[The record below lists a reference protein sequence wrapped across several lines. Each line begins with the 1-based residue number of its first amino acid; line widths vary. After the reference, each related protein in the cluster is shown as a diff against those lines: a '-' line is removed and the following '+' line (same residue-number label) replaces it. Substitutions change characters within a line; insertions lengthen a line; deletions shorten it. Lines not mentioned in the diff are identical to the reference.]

1 MNLETINMIETDS
14 PIGRFRIYAKSG
26 KLYRIILPGSVYV
39 PEERLNVEAGELSNP
54 VFSEVIN
61 YLNNYFN
68 GELLVWDIKQ
78 IPSGSD
84 FYKRVWQQLVK
95 VPFGKTISYG
105 ELAARAG
112 SPRAAR
118 AVGSAMA
125 NNPIPILVPCHRVIT
140 SDGKL
145 GGFGGGLDMKRWL
158 LKHEGIEI

>member
-1 MNLETINMIETDS
+1 MIEMKRLALDT
-14 PIGRFRIYAKSG
+14 PIGKLQLIGDYDRLVKILLPNSEYILTNNVQLDICSSNDPCFKETKDFIERYFR
-26 KLYRIILPGSVYV
+26 
-39 PEERLNVEAGELSNP
+39 GEPVSWQGNP
-54 VFSEVIN
+54 
-61 YLNNYFN
+61 
-68 GELLVWDIKQ
+68 
-78 IPSGSD
+78 IPDYGD
-84 FYKRVWQQLVK
+84 FYSKVWKELVK

-158 LKHEGIEI
+158 LRHEGIEI